1 MGARYFHP
9 AMAWTLVPFKRKKF
23 GKMHPES
30 LEWLQLFSTISIYG
44 SYTYIHIYK
53 HTHVYTHIYT
63 HTHNFII
70 SNPVTLLLITHI
82 KEIMFKTI

>member
-1 MGARYFHP
+1 MVHI
-9 AMAWTLVPFKRKKF
+9 
-23 GKMHPES
+23 H
-30 LEWLQLFSTISIYG
+30 I
-44 SYTYIHIYK
+44 YTYINT
-53 HTHVYTHIYT
+53 HTYTHTYT